1 MRVLNAS
8 ARGFEKR
15 LLSFIETANDISDV
29 AGPVTEVLSA
39 IRDHGDKA
47 VIEYT
52 ERFDKVTLTP
62 NRLRVPESALKAAV
76 KSLKPEQKRAFK
88 EAIKSVAE
96 FHKNTLPKSW
106 KGKNPHGATVGE
118 RFYPIQRVGLYVPG
132 GQVPLVST
140 VIMTSVL
147 AKIAGVPEIAVASPP
162 TASNNGLPSETM
174 LAALYLCGITE
185 VYAIGG
191 AQAIG
196 AFGYGTAS
204 VPSVDKVFGPGNA
217 FVNEAKRQLFGRVGI
232 DLQPGPS
239 EVMIIADE
247 TANPAF
253 VAADLLA
260 QAEHGTGKEKVYV
273 SVPSK
278 DFFAQVEQAIKD
290 LLPNYSHAEAIK
302 SVMKKGSLAIISEK
316 LEDAVK
322 AANIVAAEHLELQ
335 VANEH
340 LEPLTKQ
347 ITTAG
352 AILQGHWTPTVL
364 GDFTA
369 GPSHTLP
376 TGRTSRFFSGLQIT
390 DFMRRSS
397 IVRYSPAQLKKAQ
410 EVVNVFAE
418 LEQLDAH
425 GNSLNIRL
433 GV

>member
-1 MRVLNAS
+1 MRTLNAS

-15 LLSFIETANDISDV
+15 LLSFIETANDLSDV
-29 AGPVTEVLSA
+29 AGPVSDVLSE
-39 IRDHGDKA
+39 IQKRGNEA

-52 ERFDKVTLTP
+52 EKFDKVQLTP
-62 NRLRVPESALKAAV
+62 KTLRVPKEALKEAV
-76 KSLKPEQKRAFK
+76 KGLSRDQKKAFK
-88 EAIKSVAE
+88 AAIANVSE
-96 FHKNTLPKSW
+96 FHKQTLPKSW
-106 KGKNPHGATVGE
+106 KGKNAHGATVGE
-118 RFYPIQRVGLYVPG
+118 RFYPINRVGLYVPG

-147 AKIAGVPEIAVASPP
+147 AKIAGVPEIAVATPP
-162 TASNNGLPSETM
+162 TAANGGLPSPTM
-174 LAALYLCGITE
+174 LAALSLCGIEE
-185 VYAIGG
+185 VYSIGG

-196 AFGYGTAS
+196 AFGYGTQTIKA
-204 VPSVDKVFGPGNA
+204 VDKVFGPGNA

-247 TANPAF
+247 TANPVF

-260 QAEHGTGKEKVYV
+260 QAEHGTGKEKVYLT
-273 SVPSK
+273 VPSQAFL
-278 DFFAQVEQAIKD
+278 DQVEQAIQD
-290 LLPNYSHAEAIK
+290 LLPSCSHADAIRK
-302 SVMKKGSLAIISEK
+302 VLKKGALGIIALT
-316 LEDAVK
+316 LEEAVK
-322 AANIVAAEHLELQ
+322 AANIVAPEHLELQ
-335 VANEH
+335 VESKQI
-340 LEPLTKQ
+340 EPLTKK

-397 IVRYSPAQLKKAQ
+397 IVKYSRSQLEKAQ
-410 EVVNVFAE
+410 ATVSLFSE

-433 GV
+433 GG

>member
-1 MRVLNAS
+1 MRTLNAS

-15 LLSFIETANDISDV
+15 LLSFIETVNDLSDV
-29 AGPVTEVLSA
+29 AGPVSDVLSA
-39 IRDHGDKA
+39 IKDRGDA
-47 VIEYT
+47 ALIEFT
-52 ERFDKVTLTP
+52 ERFDGVTHTP
-62 NRLRVPESALKAAV
+62 KTLRVPEKALKNAL
-76 KSLKPEQKRAFK
+76 SLLGRDQKRAFK
-88 EAIKSVAE
+88 AAIASVAE
-96 FHKNTLPKSW
+96 FHKQTLPKSW
-106 KGKNPHGATVGE
+106 KSKNGHGATVGE
-118 RFYPIQRVGLYVPG
+118 RFYPINRVGLYVPG

-147 AKIAGVPEIAVASPP
+147 AKIAGVPSIAVATPP
-162 TASNNGLPSETM
+162 SAANGGLPSSTM
-174 LAALYLCGITE
+174 LAALNLCGIEE
-185 VYAIGG
+185 VYALGG

-196 AFGYGTAS
+196 AFGYGTQSIPA
-204 VPSVDKVFGPGNA
+204 VDKVFGPGNA

-247 TANPAF
+247 TANPVF

-260 QAEHGTGKEKVYV
+260 QAEHGTGKEKVFLA
-273 SVPSK
+273 VPSQEFL
-278 DFFAQVEQAIKD
+278 DQVQQSIQDQLPTCNHADAIAKV
-290 LLPNYSHAEAIK
+290 LKIGAL
-302 SVMKKGSLAIISEK
+302 GIITPT
-316 LEDAVK
+316 LEHAVK
-322 AANIVAAEHLELQ
+322 AANMVAPEHLELQ
-335 VANEH
+335 VQAKLIES
-340 LEPLTKQ
+340 LTKK

-376 TGRTSRFFSGLQIT
+376 TGRTSRFFSGLQVT

-397 IVRYSPAQLKKAQ
+397 IVKYSRSQLEKAQ
-410 EVVNVFAE
+410 ETVSLFSE

-433 GV
+433 GN